1 MADRDSD
8 KDSKVLKLSGLLLAA
23 TGLSHLAA
31 PTFWEP
37 LVSGVF
43 PDNTRNHVYVN
54 GGIETALGVGLA
66 ARRTRK
72 FAVVGLLAYTAS
84 LVANAPSD
92 LRDLLV
98 VADAAARLR
107 HSPHCATN
115 ATGDHPCDCTAGPVL
130 AALDRLDNGGDR

>member
-72 FAVVGLLAYTAS
+72 FAVVGLLAYTAY
-84 LVANAPSD
+84 LVA
-92 LRDLLV
+92 
-98 VADAAARLR
+98 
-107 HSPHCATN
+107 
-115 ATGDHPCDCTAGPVL
+115 TAV
-130 AALDRLDNGGDR
+130 RSRST